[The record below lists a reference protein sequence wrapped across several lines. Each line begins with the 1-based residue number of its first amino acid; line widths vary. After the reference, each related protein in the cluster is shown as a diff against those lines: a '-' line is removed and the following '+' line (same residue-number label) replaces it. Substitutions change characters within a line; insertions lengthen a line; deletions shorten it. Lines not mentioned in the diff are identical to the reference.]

1 MIMTRVIA
9 VVACSLGLA
18 ACSSWNTSW
27 MQSFDLFSSKPTIAT
42 LTIESDPPGAEAR
55 TSLGGTCRTP
65 CALPVPVADEFT
77 VSYALNGYLPQT
89 VPVRPLTP
97 ESGFFGSSGSTAL
110 LDPNPVFAA
119 LRPAAPPP
127 KPAPPKRRP
136 RPNTARAAPPSDS
149 APPPPSMGGF
159 APPPG
164 AFTPAP
170 GTIR

>member
-1 MIMTRVIA
+1 MNMTRFIA

-27 MQSFDLFSSKPTIAT
+27 MPSFDLFSSKPTIAS
-42 LTIESDPPGAEAR
+42 LSIESDPPGAEAR
-55 TSLGGTCRTP
+55 TSLGATCRTP
-65 CALPVPVADEFT
+65 CTLPVPVADEFT
-77 VSYALNGYLPQT
+77 VSYALNGYSPQT

-97 ESGFFGSSGSTAL
+97 ESGFFESSGSTAL

-136 RPNTARAAPPSDS
+136 RPSTARAAPPSDS
-149 APPPPSMGGF
+149 APPPSMGGF